1 MLSPMDTDR
10 ITRRVVVPPDL
21 AGKRLDQAAA
31 ALLGEFSRTRL
42 RAWIDSGELTVGGA
56 GAVPRARVRGGEEL
70 RLDAVLEPVGAVEA
84 EQIPVDIVHRDE
96 QILVV
101 DKPAGLVVHP
111 GAGNPSGT
119 LQNAL
124 LNLDP
129 ALAAVPRAGLVHRLD
144 KDTSGLMVVARTLEA
159 QSALAAKLERREIKR
174 TYQAVCNSVMTGG
187 GEVDAPVGRHGRDRT
202 RMSVRDDGRPA
213 RTRYRVLGRF
223 RAHTHLEL
231 ELDTGRTHQIRV
243 HMAHIHFPLVGDRAY
258 GGRPKLPPQSAE
270 ALKRLLQSF
279 PRQALHATRLELEH
293 PASGRTLAF
302 ASPLP
307 DDIAGLLAALRAD
320 RDARASR

>member
-56 GAVPRARVRGGEEL
+56 GAVPREKVRGGEEL
-70 RLDAVLEPVGAVEA
+70 RLDAALEPVGTVEA
-84 EQIPVDIVHRDE
+84 ERIPVDVVHRDE

-111 GAGNPSGT
+111 GAGNSSGT

-124 LNLDP
+124 LHLDP

-159 QSALAAKLERREIKR
+159 HSALASQLERRQVKR
-174 TYQAVCNSVMTGG
+174 TYQAVCNGVLTGG
-187 GEVDAPVGRHGRDRT
+187 GEVDAAIGRHRRDRT
-202 RMSVRDDGRPA
+202 RMAVRDDGRPA
-213 RTRYRVLGRF
+213 RTRYRVLARF
-223 RAHTHLEL
+223 RAHTLLEL

-243 HMAHIHFPLVGDRAY
+243 HMAHIHSPLVGDPAY
-258 GGRPKLPPQSAE
+258 GGRPKLPPQPTE

-279 PRQALHATRLELEH
+279 PRQALHATELELEH

-302 ASPLP
+302 SSPLP
-307 DDIAGLLAALRAD
+307 DDIAGLLAALVAD
-320 RDARASR
+320 RDAHASR